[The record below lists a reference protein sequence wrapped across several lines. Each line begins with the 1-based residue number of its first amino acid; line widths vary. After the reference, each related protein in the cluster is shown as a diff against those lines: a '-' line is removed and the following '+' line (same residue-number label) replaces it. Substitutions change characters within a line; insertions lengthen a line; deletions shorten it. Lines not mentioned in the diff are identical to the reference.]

1 MKVQIFRIYSYIPM
15 LAHLF
20 DYKIMERAVA
30 AAIIPLLL
38 FIFFGGKIIELL
50 RNWGLGQKVYHLAP
64 KSHFSKEGTPTA
76 GGVFI
81 YIFSLI
87 AVLLFGD
94 LRNNYL
100 LSSLF
105 TFSVFTFL
113 GFLDDVLKKKSKKR
127 GLTISQKFF
136 AQIFLSCICI
146 FVAEL
151 LFDLK
156 TPVRLPFLNIS
167 VDFNYVLYILF
178 CIFIITGTSNAVNLT
193 DGLDG
198 LAGGHL
204 AIAFAVSGLFIYFS
218 GHSVFAKY
226 FELFFTP
233 GVGEITVLIF
243 AILGALLGFLW
254 WNNFPAQIFM
264 GDSGSLSLGA
274 LLGFISILGKFEF
287 FLPILGFL
295 FVIEALSVII
305 QVAYFKIT
313 GGKRIFRMAPLHH
326 HFELGGMSEP
336 KVVARFIIVAIIFGA
351 IAIFGIKPR

>member
-1 MKVQIFRIYSYIPM
+1 
-15 LAHLF
+15 
-20 DYKIMERAVA
+20 
-30 AAIIPLLL
+30 
-38 FIFFGGKIIELL
+38 
-50 RNWGLGQKVYHLAP
+50 
-64 KSHFSKEGTPTA
+64 
-76 GGVFI
+76 
-81 YIFSLI
+81 
-87 AVLLFGD
+87 
-94 LRNNYL
+94 
-100 LSSLF
+100 
-105 TFSVFTFL
+105 
-113 GFLDDVLKKKSKKR
+113 
-127 GLTISQKFF
+127 
-136 AQIFLSCICI
+136 
-146 FVAEL
+146 
-151 LFDLK
+151 
-156 TPVRLPFLNIS
+156 
-167 VDFNYVLYILF
+167 
-178 CIFIITGTSNAVNLT
+178 LT

-274 LLGFISILGKFEF
+274 LLGFISILGKFEL